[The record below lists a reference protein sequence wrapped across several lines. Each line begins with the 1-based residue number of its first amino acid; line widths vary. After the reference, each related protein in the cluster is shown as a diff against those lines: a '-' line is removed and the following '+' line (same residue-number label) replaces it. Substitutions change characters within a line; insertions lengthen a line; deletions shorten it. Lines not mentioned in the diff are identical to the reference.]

1 MGSTFET
8 THFKPKRSVVRIVAF
23 TAAALALA
31 IATSAAFARS
41 GVSPRFDG
49 RYSGDIVPS
58 NISKGVCPS
67 EGIVTD
73 LRVVNGTIQRARVI
87 ADTGAGPNWQFE
99 GFVTEEGFVS
109 GKAQMPTGRMAPFEG
124 RVEPVG
130 GIGGTAILSG
140 GIVDDATG
148 CSWLVRLNL
157 E

>member
-1 MGSTFET
+1 MGSTYESS
-8 THFKPKRSVVRIVAF
+8 HFKPQRNVVRIVAF
-23 TAAALALA
+23 TAVALALA

-58 NISKGVCPS
+58 AISKGVCPS
-67 EGIVTD
+67 DGIVTD
-73 LRVVNGTIQRARVI
+73 MRVVNGNIQRARVI
-87 ADTGAGPNWQFE
+87 ADTGAGPTWQLQ
-99 GFVTEEGFVS
+99 GFITEEGFVS

-124 RVEPVG
+124 RVEQAN